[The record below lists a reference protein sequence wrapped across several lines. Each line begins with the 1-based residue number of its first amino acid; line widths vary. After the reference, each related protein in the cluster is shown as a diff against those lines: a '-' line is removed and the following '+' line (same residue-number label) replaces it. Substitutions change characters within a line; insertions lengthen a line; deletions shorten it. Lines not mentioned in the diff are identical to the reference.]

1 MISKCT
7 SPCSCQVETCNTQ
20 AGVWN
25 PQGAPP
31 DLTVRSHC
39 KDSSCRVIIGWI
51 SQRQAPGLL
60 LLLLPVVGWGWQRK
74 SPGVARGKSHQQ
86 SRETWSFLVF
96 NPLSHCPLRADQSST
111 APLPSFSGY
120 LEYWITAG
128 KVGKL
133 LKVCRTYTP
142 ERGLK
147 KQTLPRFPKFTR
159 FSIPCHPY
167 YLKHTVRLGGCG
179 QKTAPGGGRFC

>member
-1 MISKCT
+1 MNNFTLLEGETLEKGVLQHLLINVLEKMHASVLSKPMMNKCT
-7 SPCSCQVETCNTQ
+7 PPCSCQVETCNTQ

-39 KDSSCRVIIGWI
+39 KDSSCHVIIGWI

-74 SPGVARGKSHQQ
+74 SPGVARGKSHQH
-86 SRETWSFLVF
+86 SRETWNFLVF
-96 NPLSHCPLRADQSST
+96 NPLSNCPLRADQSST

-120 LEYWITAG
+120 LEYWFMAG

-133 LKVCRTYTP
+133 LKVCRT
-142 ERGLK
+142 
-147 KQTLPRFPKFTR
+147 
-159 FSIPCHPY
+159 
-167 YLKHTVRLGGCG
+167 
-179 QKTAPGGGRFC
+179 